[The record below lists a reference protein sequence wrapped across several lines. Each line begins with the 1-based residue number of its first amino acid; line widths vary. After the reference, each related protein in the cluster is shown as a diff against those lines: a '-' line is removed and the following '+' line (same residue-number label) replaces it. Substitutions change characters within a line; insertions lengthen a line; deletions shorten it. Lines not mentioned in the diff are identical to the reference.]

1 MRRSLW
7 DDQLYGGD
15 FWCMIAGERMPGG
28 GCQSRNGWLTDQ
40 TFEASK
46 RWVCEGNRSA
56 DGKFHFLDGHTARQ
70 SS

>member
-1 MRRSLW
+1 MW
-7 DDQLYGGD
+7 DDWVRCGD
-15 FWCMIAGERMPGG
+15 FGCMIAGERMPGG

-46 RWVCEGNRSA
+46 QCVYDGNRLA
-56 DGKFHFLDGHTARQ
+56 GGKFHFLDGHTARQ